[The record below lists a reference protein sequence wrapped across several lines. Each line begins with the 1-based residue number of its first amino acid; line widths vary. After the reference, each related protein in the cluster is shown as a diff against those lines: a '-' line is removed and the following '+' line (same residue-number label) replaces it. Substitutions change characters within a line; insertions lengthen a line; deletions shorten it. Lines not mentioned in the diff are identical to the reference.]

1 MKRCVLLLTL
11 VGLLLLLVGCG
22 AESAFSEANG
32 KGYDAE
38 EGYTVADGLA
48 SSTQSGEAAP
58 VTNQKL
64 IRTVYLEAETEE
76 MDALL
81 ANVEG
86 RIAALGGYVEN
97 RNVYNGGAGSLRS
110 RSASL
115 TIRIPAEQLD
125 QFVEQVSGVSNII
138 SHSENTKDVT
148 LSYVETESRI
158 KALTTEQ
165 DRLLEL
171 LAEAKDLKDIL
182 LLEEKL
188 TDVRTE
194 LEQHKSQLKMYDSLV
209 SYSTVHLTVT
219 EVKEYTVVEEEE
231 PSFWKRLGD
240 GFVGAVE
247 TVWMLVKEFA
257 IFIVTAIPFLVLPT
271 VVLTAILL
279 PKHLRRKKQKKQ
291 EKTKE

>member
-1 MKRCVLLLTL
+1 M
-11 VGLLLLLVGCG
+11 
-22 AESAFSEANG
+22 
-32 KGYDAE
+32 
-38 EGYTVADGLA
+38 
-48 SSTQSGEAAP
+48 
-58 VTNQKL
+58 
-64 IRTVYLEAETEE
+64 
-76 MDALL
+76 
-81 ANVEG
+81 
-86 RIAALGGYVEN
+86 
-97 RNVYNGGAGSLRS
+97 
-110 RSASL
+110 
-115 TIRIPAEQLD
+115 
-125 QFVEQVSGVSNII
+125 SGVSNII

-257 IFIVTAIPFLVLPT
+257 IFIVTAIPFLVLPA

>member
-1 MKRCVLLLTL
+1 MKRFVLLLTL

-22 AESAFSEANG
+22 AESLSEANG

-64 IRTVYLEAETEE
+64 IRTVHLEAETEE

-125 QFVEQVSGVSNII
+125 QFVEQVSGVSNVI
-138 SHSENTKDVT
+138 SHSENSKDVT
-148 LSYVETESRI
+148 LAYVATESRI
-158 KALTTEQ
+158 TALETEQ
-165 DRLLEL
+165 TRLLEL
-171 LAEAKDLKDIL
+171 LAEAKDMSDL
-182 LLEEKL
+182 LALEGKL

-194 LEQHKSQLKMYDSLV
+194 LEQYKSQLRLYDNQV
-209 SYSTVHLTVT
+209 NYATVHLTIT

-231 PSFWKRLGD
+231 PSFWARLWT
-240 GFVGAVE
+240 GFTGAIK
-247 TVWMLVKEFA
+247 TVWMLTKEIV
-257 IFIVTAIPFLVLPT
+257 IFLVTAVPFLVLPALI
-271 VVLTAILL
+271 LTAILL
-279 PKHLRRKKQKKQ
+279 PKRLRRKKQKKQ
-291 EKTKE
+291 EETKE

>member
-1 MKRCVLLLTL
+1 MKRFVLLLTM

-22 AESAFSEANG
+22 AESVADANG

-38 EGYTVADGLA
+38 EGYTLADNLS

-64 IRTVYLEAETEE
+64 IRTVYLEAETEG

-86 RIAALGGYVEN
+86 RIASLGGYVEN
-97 RNVYNGGAGSLRS
+97 RNVYNGTTGSMRS
-110 RSASL
+110 RTASL
-115 TIRIPAEQLD
+115 TIRIPADQLD
-125 QFVEQVSGVSNII
+125 QFVEQVSGESNII

-171 LAEAKDLKDIL
+171 LTEAKDLKDVL

-194 LEQHKSQLKMYDSLV
+194 LEQHKSQLRLYDSLV

-219 EVKEYTVVEEEE
+219 EVKEYTVVDEEE

-247 TVWMLVKEFA
+247 TVWMLAKEFA
-257 IFIVTAIPFLVLPT
+257 IFFVTAIPFLVLPA
-271 VVLTAILL
+271 VVVTAILL

-291 EKTKE
+291 EKTTE